1 MGQILIST
9 PIPKFHKCLNRNQWY
24 DIADDVAKVL
34 LKESYFLSQ
43 EQVDF
48 TKIKNTEILIQ
59 RSYALGDL
67 IQLIPVVR
75 HLKKSHNLKI
85 SLLTAQQYVDFMGEF
100 NVFENIYNTIPKN
113 KFEHFFILDG
123 ILEDD
128 HSLINDE
135 RLMHRVKIYE
145 RFFGIT
151 LDTYRWEM

>member
-1 MGQILIST
+1 MLVST
-9 PIPKFHKCLNRNQWY
+9 PTPKFHKYLTRNQWY
-24 DIADDVAKVL
+24 DIDDSIAEVL
-34 LKESYFLSQ
+34 LKNPYFLSQ
-43 EQVDF
+43 DQVNF
-48 TKIKNTEILIQ
+48 NKIKNTEILIQ
-59 RSYALGDL
+59 RNYALGDL

-85 SLLTAQQYVDFMGEF
+85 SLVTSQRYVDFMGEF
-100 NVFENIYNTIPKN
+100 NVFEHIYSTIPKN

-145 RFFGIT
+145 RFFGIS
-151 LDTYRWEM
+151 LDTYRWKM